1 VDVGISAT
9 AVEKKLD
16 ALGMTPGEING
27 VIVTHAHSD
36 HCAGAAKFCKKYSTV
51 LYSHPLTLNMLKRK
65 KTVGL
70 NELSPLFVR
79 AIEREE
85 WVLGDIHIQNFDL
98 PHTGW
103 LPDGKDHPGQQL
115 GFVFRHQEKKLVYL
129 TDLGTFPEE
138 HFEKI
143 RGCDGYFI
151 ESNHDED
158 LQKNSGRDPRLI
170 KRNLSDYG
178 HLSNKQTAQILK
190 KAIIPGGPTTEV
202 KVLLTHLSEHCNTPE
217 LVMNTLHIH
226 FRTGNN
232 TDVFLT
238 TSNCFSLVKKM
249 AVLRL
254 SRFYFFNQILITT
267 KSFRNG
273 FQIIFSRRKIKFI
286 FKSFS
291 IYKSKTLFFVVRR
304 KSRVKTSAFPGNTRH
319 LADRYCF
326 KRYLFHAELS
336 SVLQTNFKNF

>member
-1 VDVGISAT
+1 MPVTGVFIFRLISLASGSSGNCSLITTATTSILVDVGISAT
-9 AVEKKLD
+9 AVEKKLE
-16 ALGMTPGEING
+16 ALGMEPGEING

-151 ESNHDED
+151 ESNHDEE

-217 LVMNTLHIH
+217 LVMNTLHQTLSPVQIQK
-226 FRTGNN
+226 TK
-232 TDVFLT
+232 
-238 TSNCFSLVKKM
+238 VKI
-249 AVLRL
+249 APNRAI
-254 SRFYFFNQILITT
+254 S
-267 KSFRNG
+267 G
-273 FQIIFSRRKIKFI
+273 
-286 FKSFS
+286 S
-291 IYKSKTLFFVVRR
+291 IDL
-304 KSRVKTSAFPGNTRH
+304 
-319 LADRYCF
+319 L
-326 KRYLFHAELS
+326 
-336 SVLQTNFKNF
+336 